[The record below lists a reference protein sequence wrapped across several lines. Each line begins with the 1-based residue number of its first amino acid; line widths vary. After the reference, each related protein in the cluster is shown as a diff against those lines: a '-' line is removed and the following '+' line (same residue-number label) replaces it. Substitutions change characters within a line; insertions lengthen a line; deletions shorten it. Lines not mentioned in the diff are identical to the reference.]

1 MSSDCTSA
9 AAKNGENVYINSN
22 HFVCNAMTDI
32 SLNGSGIYHNETI
45 VKKNTLLQSPDLS
58 PSLEQWSKNMEVCSS
73 ATPST
78 PTSHM
83 KLDMKDNFYPYKVL
97 SLEEAVTM
105 YPKFQRQ
112 CSEVFW
118 DIEDEKDKLVD
129 LPEDLSSVF
138 DLY

>member
-1 MSSDCTSA
+1 
-9 AAKNGENVYINSN
+9 
-22 HFVCNAMTDI
+22 
-32 SLNGSGIYHNETI
+32 
-45 VKKNTLLQSPDLS
+45 
-58 PSLEQWSKNMEVCSS
+58 
-73 ATPST
+73 
-78 PTSHM
+78 M

-138 DLY
+138 DL